1 MDTSFKS
8 DKSGHK
14 TSSRSKKLPEGDFL
28 AAMEQEI
35 FKLAESNAA
44 EIIQESSSEVTKEPA
59 VEQPSS
65 SPDKPENKFSSQT
78 SYTDAAKMKESIED
92 SKYPEA
98 YPTREYS
105 VSNFT
110 QQNSFASPELQ
121 DYTESQ
127 DLGKKT
133 FLTQVKGAEDKGENF
148 PWSLHD
154 ILFPGGK
161 VAKLVRTN

>member
-8 DKSGHK
+8 DKRGPK
-14 TSSRSKKLPEGDFL
+14 NSSRSKKLPEGDSL
-28 AAMEQEI
+28 ADKEQEL
-35 FKLAESNAA
+35 FKLAEGNPA
-44 EIIQESSSEVTKEPA
+44 EIYKDSSSEVTRKQAE
-59 VEQPSS
+59 EQTPS
-65 SPDKPENKFSSQT
+65 SPDKSENRFSSHST
-78 SYTDAAKMKESIED
+78 YTDAAKMTGSIED

-133 FLTQVKGAEDKGENF
+133 FLTQVKGTEDKGENL

>member
-1 MDTSFKS
+1 
-8 DKSGHK
+8 
-14 TSSRSKKLPEGDFL
+14 
-28 AAMEQEI
+28 MEEEVL
-35 FKLAESNAA
+35 KLAES
-44 EIIQESSSEVTKEPA
+44 EIYKESLSEVTKEQA

-65 SPDKPENKFSSQT
+65 SPDKSENRFSSHST
-78 SYTDAAKMKESIED
+78 YTDAAKMTESIED

-110 QQNSFASPELQ
+110 QHNSFASPELQ
-121 DYTESQ
+121 DYAESQ

-133 FLTQVKGAEDKGENF
+133 FLTQVKGGEDKGETL